1 MSSQLRE
8 VNLDRRNTNSQKI
21 MSKGEVKD
29 YEESKRDYIN
39 YINSVAS
46 LLQQHNEK
54 IAPIVQSYKAR
65 QNGGI

>member
-8 VNLDRRNTNSQKI
+8 VNLDRRNTDSQKI

-29 YEESKRDYIN
+29 YEESKREYIN